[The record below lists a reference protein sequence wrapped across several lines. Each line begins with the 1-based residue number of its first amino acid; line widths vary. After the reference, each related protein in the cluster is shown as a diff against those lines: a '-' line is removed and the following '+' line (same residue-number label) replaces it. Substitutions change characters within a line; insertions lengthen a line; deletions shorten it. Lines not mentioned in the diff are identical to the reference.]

1 VSESIDA
8 GDPNARLHDAARGV
22 AESAGEVGALRRAA
36 RSVDLRFDPAA
47 AQELRAVVDEHLS
60 RVDGWLDRA
69 AALSRRAPLGDN
81 PVGTAMAEKFANRAD
96 GAEHSFAEV
105 LRGYRDVLRET
116 REAVDDSLRAYRD
129 ADEGAADELRG
140 LAR

>member
-1 VSESIDA
+1 MSESIDA

-60 RVDGWLDRA
+60 RVDG
-69 AALSRRAPLGDN
+69 
-81 PVGTAMAEKFANRAD
+81 
-96 GAEHSFAEV
+96 
-105 LRGYRDVLRET
+105 
-116 REAVDDSLRAYRD
+116 
-129 ADEGAADELRG
+129 
-140 LAR
+140 